1 MTHTLPADAVLSRY
15 RIIERIGA
23 GGMGEV
29 YKAYDS
35 SLERYVALKIL
46 PPELV
51 SREDRLQRFV
61 QEAKTASGLSH
72 PNIVTIH
79 EIGHAA
85 VENSSD
91 SAAVH
96 FIAMELVEGET
107 LRKRIHRDRRSL
119 RSLLDLLAQSAD
131 GLAKAHAAGV
141 VHRDLKPDNIMV
153 TEDGFAKIL
162 DFGLAKLLERSS
174 PLSRGPDE
182 PTQLREKT
190 REGVILGTVGYMS
203 PEQVEGREVDARSDV
218 FSFGCIL
225 YEAVTR
231 KKPFAAESEVDVL
244 HKILHDEPESLAD
257 LASDAPW
264 ELRRIVRR
272 CLAKEPDRRYQSMR
286 DLANELRDLVDDFD
300 QLSPGSGSRSF
311 SGASQAREPLAKRP
325 AMWAAVAGGVVA
337 AVLLAGGFV
346 LTRDSSSPLALMNQM
361 TIRPL
366 TSTGAVIDGV
376 ISPDTRFLAYV
387 AEERGKRAVYLRQI
401 ATGSEVPVIQPS
413 PTLRVSGLTFSRDG
427 NYLYITSGH
436 AGEPINSLSVVPTL
450 GGTPRPLIRD
460 VDSGAAL
467 SPDEKEVAFIRRF
480 PARAESQLIVATI
493 DGSNE
498 RIVSTRK
505 GNEFFQFSPPSWS
518 PDGKWIAA
526 SGGSSAEGMR
536 TTILLV
542 SADGKETR
550 DLIQRPWFE
559 TSSLAWLPDGSGI
572 VMAGMEVE
580 AAIHQIWLFPF
591 PSGEPRRI
599 TNDLTSYTS
608 VSVSADGASLV
619 AMAGDR
625 WNRLWKIGPDGERPM
640 TSEGDRNAPAR
651 FGLLPDGSVAYQSMA
666 SGNLDVW
673 RLMPS
678 GERRKLTSHPRADYM
693 PSVAPGGGLIY
704 FLTERHGAAEIW
716 RMLAD
721 GGAEER
727 IATVGADVDV
737 SVSPDG
743 RWIVYPLHG
752 KLWRVSTGGGDPAV
766 LAEIDAAALDHSPD
780 GTMLAGFFR
789 LKPLPSTMEL
799 GVMPASGGTPR
810 VIADDEA
817 PVNRPT
823 VRWTPDGRGVAYIRF
838 EEGASNIWV
847 QPLDGGDRVRLT
859 NFDSGY
865 ISDFRWNATGENL
878 FVSRGRFLADMVM
891 ISDFR

>member
-1 MTHTLPADAVLSRY
+1 MAHTLAADAVLSRY

-29 YKAYDS
+29 YKAHDA
-35 SLERYVALKIL
+35 SLERFVALKIL

-79 EIGHAA
+79 EIGQSV

-91 SAAVH
+91 SSPVH
-96 FIAMELVEGET
+96 FIAMELVSGET
-107 LRKRIHRDRRSL
+107 LRKKIHRERRSL
-119 RSLLDLLAQSAD
+119 RSLLDFLAQSAD

-153 TEDGFAKIL
+153 TDDGFAKIL
-162 DFGLAKLLERSS
+162 DFGLAKLLE
-174 PLSRGPDE
+174 PAIGLSRVGDE

-203 PEQVEGREVDARSDV
+203 PEQVEGKQVDARSDV

-231 KKPFAAESEVDVL
+231 KKPFEAESEVDVL
-244 HKILHDEPESLAD
+244 HKILHDEPEPIAD
-257 LASDAPW
+257 IAADAPW

-272 CLAKEPDRRYQSMR
+272 CLAKEPDKRYQSMR

-300 QLSPGSGSRSF
+300 QLSPGSGSRSY
-311 SGASQAREPLAKRP
+311 SGALQAPEPLARRP
-325 AMWAAVAGGVVA
+325 AVWAAVAGGIVA
-337 AVLLAGGFV
+337 ALLIGGFV
-346 LTRDSSSPLALMNQM
+346 LTRDSAAPLALMNQM

-366 TSTGAVIDGV
+366 TSSGSVIDGV

-387 AEERGKRAVYLRQI
+387 AEERGRRAVYLRQI
-401 ATGSEVPVIQPS
+401 ATGSEVPVIPPS

-436 AGEPINSLSVVPTL
+436 AGEAINSLSVVPTL
-450 GGTPRPLIRD
+450 GGTPRILLRD
-460 VDSGAAL
+460 ADSGAAL
-467 SPDEKEVAFIRRF
+467 SPDEKEVAFIRRV
-480 PARAESQLIVATI
+480 PSRSESQLIVAKI
-493 DGSNE
+493 EGSGE

-505 GNEFFQFSPPSWS
+505 ANEFFQFSSPSWS

-536 TTILLV
+536 TTILLI

-572 VMAGMEVE
+572 VASGMEIE
-580 AAIHQIWLFPF
+580 APIHQLWLFPF
-591 PSGEPRRI
+591 PAGEPRRI

-608 VSVSADGASLV
+608 VSISADGASLV

-625 WNRLWKIGPDGERPM
+625 WNRLWRIGPEGEKPL
-640 TSEGDRNAPAR
+640 TTEGDRFAPGGFA
-651 FGLLPDGSVAYQSMA
+651 LLPDASVAYQSMA

-673 RLMPS
+673 RLMPG
-678 GERRKLTSHPRADYM
+678 GEKRKLTSHPRADYA
-693 PSVAPGGGLIY
+693 PAVAPGGELIY
-704 FLTERHGAAEIW
+704 FLTERNGAAEIW
-716 RMLAD
+716 RMLPD
-721 GGAEER
+721 GGGEER
-727 IATVGADVDV
+727 LATTGADVTM
-737 SVSPDG
+737 SVTPDG
-743 RWIVYPLHG
+743 QWIVYPLHG
-752 KLWRVSTGGGDPAV
+752 KLWRVSTAGGNPDL
-766 LAEIDAAALDHSPD
+766 LAEVDATALDVSPD
-780 GTMLAGFFR
+780 GTMLAGLFR
-789 LKPLPSTMEL
+789 LKPSPAPVEL
-799 GVMPASGGTPR
+799 AVMPLSGGAAR
-810 VIADDEA
+810 AIADDSRA
-817 PVNRPT
+817 GARQPI
-823 VRWTPDGRGVAYIRF
+823 RWTPDGRGVAYILF

-847 QPLDGGDRVRLT
+847 QPIGGGERVRLT

-865 ISDFRWNATGENL
+865 ISNFRWDATGENL
-878 FVSRGRFLADMVM
+878 LVSRGRFLADMVM